1 MIRLALAVI
10 VPLASACSMPSQGD
24 QATAGGQPPAGCPHR
39 VSEAS
44 AWVNYMPGPARGPRE
59 LHVDVQLADV
69 ADTAILI
76 KSAAST
82 ADNLVLE
89 VRTTSAAPIPG
100 RAAYREPA
108 SGPLP
113 KRITLR
119 CQGGEIEAITRIEKV
134 Y

>member
-1 MIRLALAVI
+1 MIRLALVVI
-10 VPLASACSMPSQGD
+10 VLLAAACSMPSQGD
-24 QATAGGQPPAGCPHR
+24 QGTAGGQPPAGCPHR

-69 ADTAILI
+69 GDTVILI

-82 ADNLVLE
+82 ADSLILE
-89 VRTTSAAPIPG
+89 MRTTSAAPIPG

-108 SGPLP
+108 SDPLP
-113 KRITLR
+113 KRIILR
-119 CQGGEIEAITRIEKV
+119 CQGGEIDAITRIEKV